1 MLFFIMPPI
10 TTKVTTPVPSAS
22 TPANERAGRTKKG
35 KGWRKRVLEL
45 QPGKKVGKMGT
56 PAPKPK
62 KHAAAKVAR
71 SRVKK
76 ALSPDSLPGEK
87 KLSEKEMRTAISAL
101 LATHYP
107 NVLNKDWGK
116 IAIDIG
122 ITLQKYFRIIERVI
136 KEIASGQDAEAW
148 RWSETPD
155 QTRHGQGQLTL
166 RRTAS
171 WLCRTL
177 HCLKNQRVGC
187 VPWK

>member
-1 MLFFIMPPI
+1 MPPMM
-10 TTKVTTPVPSAS
+10 TEETTPVASSS
-22 TPANERAGRTKKG
+22 TPSKKRAGRPKKG
-35 KGWRKRVLEL
+35 KGRRKILSKR
-45 QPGKKVGKMGT
+45 QPDKKVGKMGT

-101 LATHYP
+101 LATYYP
-107 NVLNKDWGK
+107 NVLKKDWGK